1 MFLESDITETL
12 KCEALSEKEA
22 RMYSPLT
29 LAFLGDAVYSLLVR
43 NMLTSKTNK
52 PAGALHKESIALVNA
67 ASQAAAARRILPL
80 LSQEELAVFKR
91 GRNAHSAHSPKN
103 QSSADYRCATG
114 LEALYG
120 YLFLCKNGER
130 ISYIFNKST
139 GEEYIEKTENQ
150 S

>member
-1 MFLESDITETL
+1 MFPESDITETL